1 MLNNNTSKLKI
12 VTITDGTK
20 KKEIATMFSSL
31 MKVLKKKERKVFC
44 YIYMSSSVGS

>member
-20 KKEIATMFSSL
+20 KKRNSCNVLFVDEGAEKKRTESL
-31 MKVLKKKERKVFC
+31 LL
-44 YIYMSSSVGS
+44 YIYEF